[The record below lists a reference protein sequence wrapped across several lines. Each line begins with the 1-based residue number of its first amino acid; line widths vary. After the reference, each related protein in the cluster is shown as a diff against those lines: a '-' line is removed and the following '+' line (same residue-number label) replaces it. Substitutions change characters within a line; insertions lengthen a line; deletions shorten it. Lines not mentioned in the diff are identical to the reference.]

1 MGSSLSYHYD
11 DYMSSTKKISSSNKK
26 NEYHKLNYNYCD
38 DNSKNYEQQSS
49 KDLWNNHNRSSSTSS
64 LTCYYGYNIFQSRQ
78 KQEQISLS
86 ESLIKPMIIMIII
99 LLCFGWMLK
108 VICQY
113 WNHKYYHDNNERRRT
128 STDGENN
135 IINNNKLQLQR
146 YNIKKE
152 CMLNGLN
159 TQIYSDY
166 IKEQKQDVDDINE
179 HTKNGDDDQ
188 EHVCSIC
195 LLAYKD
201 DDIIAKSHN
210 EECSHIYHNECIV
223 QWLLINKTECPNCRK
238 PYITNTSCNNLSV
251 LLGYLLVVLDYN
263 NLLLVL
269 LVYCTL
275 TLLLAHSFVFVLN
288 NVLLLLMMVLSLMWS
303 YSGFGPI

>member
-1 MGSSLSYHYD
+1 MGYV
-11 DYMSSTKKISSSNKK
+11 
-26 NEYHKLNYNYCD
+26 
-38 DNSKNYEQQSS
+38 
-49 KDLWNNHNRSSSTSS
+49 
-64 LTCYYGYNIFQSRQ
+64 NIG
-78 KQEQISLS
+78 
-86 ESLIKPMIIMIII
+86 IINITMTIMK
-99 LLCFGWMLK
+99 G
-108 VICQY
+108 
-113 WNHKYYHDNNERRRT
+113 EE

-210 EECSHIYHNECIV
+210 EECSHTYHKECIV
-223 QWLLINKTECPNCRK
+223 QWLLINKTECPNCRN
-238 PYITNTSCNNLSV
+238 PYITNTPCNNLSV
-251 LLGYLLVVLDYN
+251 
-263 NLLLVL
+263 
-269 LVYCTL
+269 
-275 TLLLAHSFVFVLN
+275 
-288 NVLLLLMMVLSLMWS
+288 
-303 YSGFGPI
+303 FGV